1 MPSLCFDMEEALF
14 LLKNKAKNYVPRLGI
29 VSSTVTKLLYP
40 KIIYIYIY
48 TKLRTIKSICA
59 K

>member
-40 KIIYIYIY
+40 KIIYIYIH
-48 TKLRTIKSICA
+48 
-59 K
+59 